1 MSDATLAEYDLHA
14 TATLTTNAWQ
24 TISLELFSYLCISI
38 IRNRRSYTLLKEII
52 HHLKS
57 SEERTL
63 CFLCLY
69 DINKSL
75 MDIQLSCCR
84 CFLLGGL
91 HPVKVLLFPV
101 WIKCLSNMYVSE
113 KADAN
118 CLKNYMKHDYHY

>member
-1 MSDATLAEYDLHA
+1 M
-14 TATLTTNAWQ
+14 
-24 TISLELFSYLCISI
+24 
-38 IRNRRSYTLLKEII
+38 LKEII
-52 HHLKS
+52 HRLKS
-57 SEERTL
+57 SEERI
-63 CFLCLY
+63 LCLY
-69 DINKSL
+69 NINKSL